1 MDTVM
6 TITAYG
12 DNSETAVKA
21 AEKEINRLDSL
32 FSAEN
37 KNSEIY
43 QLNSKKKI
51 SPVKDTLALINR
63 SVEVSRLTK
72 GCFDITTRPLTVEW
86 GFVTGRENRVPND
99 NKIKKILKNVGYK
112 NISVSDDSVSLYK
125 NTSVDLGGIAKG
137 YASLSAAEI
146 LKKYNITSAII
157 SLGGNVRA
165 VGKKPDGSNWI
176 VGITDPD
183 NKNSQIGSLSVS
195 DTAVITSG
203 GYQRYFEENGRTYHH
218 IIDPHTGY
226 PSESGLKSVTVV
238 STDDAIADALSTGL
252 FVMGLDKGADL
263 YRENSSL
270 FGAVFITDQNKI
282 YVTQNIDDKFSSEKD
297 FEVIK

>member
-21 AEKEINRLDSL
+21 AEKEINSLDSL

-51 SPVKDTLALINR
+51 SPAKDTLALINR
-63 SVEVSRLTK
+63 SVEASHLTK

-112 NISVSDDSVSLYK
+112 KISVSDDSVSLYK

-176 VGITDPD
+176 VGIADPY

-203 GYQRYFEENGRTYHH
+203 GYQRYFEENGRIYHH

-238 STDDAIADALSTGL
+238 SDDDALADALSTGL
-252 FVMGLDKGADL
+252 FVMGLDKGAYL

-270 FGAVFITDQNKI
+270 FGAVFITDKNKI
-282 YVTQNIDDKFSSEKD
+282 YVTQNIEDKFSSKMD